1 MITTVSNNL
10 KTYLKQKEAL
20 RLKAYKLSGENG
32 YTIGY
37 GNKFYENGTAVKSTD
52 TITAT
57 RAAQLFENILAGFAR
72 EVRKAVTSD
81 INQGQF
87 DALVSYAYN
96 RGIGAFKASYL
107 LKLVNAN
114 PNDSRIP
121 NQFVIEWGSNT
132 EYKDSLIAR
141 RKQEAAMYASGGGTN
156 STTGI
161 TIVSIAVLAYAI
173 YRVIK

>member
-1 MITTVSNNL
+1 MINTVSNNL

-57 RAAQLFENILAGFAR
+57 RAAQLFENILAGFVS
-72 EVRKAVTSD
+72 EVRKAVKSD
-81 INQGQF
+81 VNQSQLG
-87 DALVSYAYN
+87 ALLSYAYN

-107 LKLVNAN
+107 LKMVNAN
-114 PNDSRIP
+114 PNDSRIA
-121 NQFVIEWGSNT
+121 NQFVIEWGTNT
-132 EYKDSLIAR
+132 AYKAALIAR
-141 RKQEAAMYASGGGTN
+141 RKEEAAIYGSGSGTN
-156 STTGI
+156 TTTGI
-161 TIVSIAVLAYAI
+161 TIVSIGVLAYAI

>member
-20 RLKAYKLSGENG
+20 RLKAYKLGGESG

-37 GNKFYENGTAVKSTD
+37 GNKYYENGTSVKSTD

-72 EVRKAVTSD
+72 DVRKAVTSD
-81 INQGQF
+81 VNQGQF

-96 RGIGAFKASYL
+96 RGIGAFRASYL
-107 LKLVNAN
+107 LKIVNAN
-114 PNDSRIP
+114 PNDSRIQS
-121 NQFVIEWGSNT
+121 QFVIEWGSNT
-132 EYKDSLIAR
+132 AYKAALIAR
-141 RKQEAAMYASGGGTN
+141 RKEEAQIYASGGGTN
-156 STTGI
+156 TTTGI
-161 TIVSIAVLAYAI
+161 TIVSIGVLAYAI